1 MKWNGRNIAITCRN
15 LCQALRE
22 GLWHILLLIRV
33 LAILRR
39 KLSRSH
45 QRRSDEKLIRMQFTH
60 FQFQSACVHKY
71 FTSQRHLLQ
80 FPGTSCLER
89 INYKINKNVGSSD
102 LTGKCPTHPINTIHR
117 LPFMFPC
124 YKSMNFLPLFFW
136 ILIWWF
142 QFS

>member
-1 MKWNGRNIAITCRN
+1 MEKSTFWTPRSKLASLRTKKGPKSLLKAIF
-15 LCQALRE
+15 
-22 GLWHILLLIRV
+22 HVSILPLDDSGGFWPKFWD
-33 LAILRR
+33 RR
-39 KLSRSH
+39 K
-45 QRRSDEKLIRMQFTH
+45 KLYIWAGITHMQFTH

-102 LTGKCPTHPINTIHR
+102 LTGKCPTHQINTIHR

-124 YKSMNFLPLFFW
+124 YKSF
-136 ILIWWF
+136 III
-142 QFS
+142 Q